1 MPLDGTAVFRQSLLV
16 PADTPIGLWPSCV
29 GLRKLHLVSV
39 VSLESPDPDPSCRIA
54 LVGSVPAFRRGLA
67 AAFSDRGAPVSE
79 VVAGEPVP
87 AGCGVVLV
95 TVRGPDELDLLAP
108 AARQAVVVAVLSDGS
123 PASHGEALRLGASA
137 AVAENESVEEIVEVV
152 LAASEGRAR
161 LPSEIARTLAT
172 SSAAPAPVS
181 TQERGWL
188 RSLAHGATV
197 AELAEESCYSERE
210 LYRRLGRLYRR
221 LGAETRAEALVRA
234 AKAGILQ

>member
-1 MPLDGTAVFRQSLLV
+1 MS
-16 PADTPIGLWPSCV
+16 
-29 GLRKLHLVSV
+29 VS
-39 VSLESPDPDPSCRIA
+39 SLELPDPDPCCRIA

-67 AAFSDRGAPVSE
+67 SALADRGAPVSE
-79 VVAGEPVP
+79 VPDGEPVP
-87 AGCGVVLV
+87 PGCGVVLV
-95 TVRGPDELDLLAP
+95 TVRSPEELHLLTP
-108 AARQAVVVAVLSDGS
+108 GARQAVVVAVLPDGS
-123 PASHGEALRLGASA
+123 PASHREAFRLGASA

-161 LPSEIARTLAT
+161 LPSKIARILAT
-172 SSAAPAPVS
+172 SSVASTPVS